1 MFKCIP
7 IFKGCN
13 RQVEFVDKRHCSLPS
28 VPEEI
33 LRYSRTLEELFLDAN
48 HIRDLPKNF
57 FRLHRLRKLGLS
69 DNEIAR
75 LPPDIQNFENLVE
88 LDVSRNDIP
97 DIPDDIKHLQNLQV
111 ADFSSN
117 PIPKLP
123 AGFSQLKNLTVLGL
137 NDMSLTTLPVDFGS
151 LTQLESLE
159 LRENLLKHLPESI
172 RQLTKLKR
180 LDLGDNEI
188 EELPPYLGYLPGLHE
203 LWLDHNQLERLP
215 PEIGLLTNL
224 TYLDVS
230 ENRLEKLPNEIG
242 GLVNLTDLDL
252 AQNLLETLPDG
263 VAKLSRLT
271 ILKLDQNRL
280 QKLNP
285 TIGCCESM
293 QELILT
299 ENFLSELP
307 VSIGQMTKLSNLNV
321 DRNALEYLPA
331 EIGNCANLGVLSL
344 RDNKLKRL
352 PPELGNC
359 TVLHVLD
366 VSGNQ
371 LQYLPYTLV
380 NLQLKAVWLSENQ
393 AQPLLTFQPDTDEAT
408 GEQVLTCFLLPQQE
422 YQPITPARELETDS
436 DGWEERE
443 ASRTHSVKF
452 SEESTQEKDTPFVRQ
467 NTPHPKELK
476 AKAHKLFA
484 KDRSRPEDGNL
495 DTVSEEAST
504 KFAVSGTAR
513 IGANSTIVENIA
525 ETKPIYENHQQQPV
539 SPKTPTTAISFAP
552 QPVIAQTA
560 GTQPQS
566 AVNAATVHEPIA
578 SVAPEHGNAA
588 VVVAAAAVTAA
599 ASVTGDEE
607 EEDFDESE
615 RRVGFQVEGEDDD
628 FYKRPMKLH
637 RRDTPHHLKNKRV
650 QHNLTDKKS
659 SEILAN
665 ALNQEKKTS
674 QLAPVQSPIQ
684 ENEAAEQSEQQQ
696 LQQQQPFAAP
706 ISPIPPPTVP
716 GPLSAGQLLDDAVDG
731 LTELRLEQYEIHIER
746 TTAGLGLSIAGGR
759 GSTPF
764 KGDDEGIFISR
775 VTEGGP
781 ADLAGLK
788 VGDKVLKVNGINVVD
803 ADHYQAVQVLKACGA
818 VLVLV
823 VEREVTR
830 LIGHPVFS
838 EDGSVSQI
846 SVETRPLA
854 AAQQHEK
861 FIPAPIEIIPEQQQL
876 QQQQQIQQAPA
887 NFNSYQA
894 NVFTT
899 PATATAAGPTN
910 AANLSQQQQQQLQ
923 PQHVGVGAT
932 NGVLENGKDAPLSY
946 LQLHTTLIRDQI
958 GQGLGFSIA
967 GGKGSPPFKDGCDG
981 IFISRIT
988 EGGLAHRDGKIMV
1001 GDRVMAINGNDMT
1014 NACHDAAVQCL
1025 TEPQRF
1031 VRLVLQREY
1040 RGPLEA
1046 PLSPRSPAVLNS
1058 LSPSGYLANRP
1069 ANFNRSIG
1077 DMISEQ
1083 AQTNLQHAPTAAP
1096 ILAQQQQQ
1104 QYPAQQQF
1112 NYTNQPSAYE
1122 INKTVT
1128 IPNATAAATTL
1139 TSASVGGNNA
1149 PKTNGFTTAA
1159 TTVPYQQPQQ
1169 QQQQQQQIDKV
1180 TGQPVPA
1187 PRRANSIPL
1196 GDAPAEAT
1204 PANGNAAQPPDS
1216 ANKPTATPTAGP
1228 NTAADASAETQVP
1241 PLRPLTSE
1249 DFQAMIPAHFLS
1261 GGSQHQVNVARGN
1274 EVGVGPSVTVT
1285 VNKAVPDLP
1294 MFPAAPTELG
1304 RITET
1309 ITKSTFTET
1318 VMTRVTD
1325 NHLAEPLISEEVIL
1339 PKNQGSLGFSIIGG
1353 TDHSCVPFGSHE
1365 PGIFIS
1371 HVVPDGIAHKCGKL
1385 RMGDR
1390 ILKVNDVDISR
1401 ATHQEAVMELLKPGD
1416 DIKLTIQHDPLPPGF
1431 QEITIS
1437 KAEGERLGM
1446 HIKGGLN
1453 GQRGNPCDPTD
1464 EGVFVSKINS
1474 VGAARRDGRL
1484 KVGMRL
1490 LEVNGHSLLGIS
1502 HQDAVNVLR
1511 NAGNEIHLIA
1521 CKGYDKSNLIHSIG
1535 AAGGMSTGFNTTGS
1549 RQGSRASETGSELSQ
1564 SQSMSSL
1571 DRDEDERIRQDFEVF
1586 TPKTESNNDPS
1597 VLASVAALAHSPTTP
1612 PSAGALPQQHAAE
1625 SDTSKSSAPPPP
1637 TATTPQDALATFAN
1651 ADKTLVQSKEKSTPE
1666 KVLEIV
1672 RAADAF
1678 TSVPPKS
1685 PAEHHDQDKIQKTTT
1700 VVISKH
1706 TLDTNP
1712 SPALAAASTPTHTS
1726 PTTLPTAGTT
1736 ASTTNTTTTSP
1747 PVSPALATASS
1758 RDVAA
1763 TAASGKTVAAPP
1775 TQQQNIQQRR
1785 TPTPTSIHKT
1795 RTEPIAKPT
1804 DSRQNQSI
1812 APTTNKATK
1821 AEPIYIIDDEE
1832 EEEEDAAE
1840 EEEEEEPADE
1850 HGDDIDGDEDVFDTY
1865 SPNAS
1870 ADQGDTDSDYF
1881 DRPRPSPR
1889 YTSDSENDY
1898 RPQRPNHERLGNI
1911 SGRSTPDLSGSAYG
1925 GHRKSVSFDLSGDER
1940 SKSDYERSRTP
1951 DGYSRYYD
1959 SEQEYGSARPRLPR
1973 KGILRSASPSSSN
1986 NSTLERCRRPEKL
1999 PPIVPTVARIK
2010 EIDSPTLQ
2018 HVRSSSPL
2026 ASRGG
2031 SGSSGYRSPPPPPE
2045 KVTVSTEIE
2054 RENPFR
2060 EAFLDNSKSDEYTE
2074 LAKAMSK
2081 SPSALRSPREQFF
2094 FGSKSTENLLG
2105 AERSAS
2111 SGRSTPST
2119 VVSAQSKS
2127 TEDLLSSSTG
2137 AKPKR
2142 IPPPIL
2148 PKPKTKKAELVHN
2161 IALDAFQKAD
2171 VGYGDFT
2178 VFEHDPTTN
2187 TIHEIRSPPP
2197 PTTPTVPITPPP
2209 VGGSAKLPVRVKTPR
2224 SPSRPRESPPPP
2236 PVNYSTMPKLPS
2248 PSPHVK
2254 KSEETY
2260 YLEVLP
2266 PPPPLSDDEI
2276 PPSQR
2281 RHTEFIHENSPDH
2294 ILVTE
2299 DEHRTIMLHENEVR
2313 NQLRGASRKSQIP
2326 ELGAPHEEAP
2336 PVPHYASIKHS
2347 VNPFIDSSDD
2357 NFDSLPL
2364 PPPPEHLI
2372 SSAALNPGC
2381 DSSSHCDSESS
2392 TINIASPISSITSPN
2407 ANMQP
2412 RLDLLTSAAT
2422 LQAGIPSNNP
2432 LSPTQIFPTAQILP
2446 VQYTQLPQPQQPN
2459 TTHILTGQLVPN
2471 SASHHFSNSPQN
2483 QSLFTVGGLVLLPQ
2497 AQFTAATSQVSS
2509 SSSSSLV
2516 TTPIFLTTSGGAT
2529 SATTGV
2535 YMKPQQLQQ
2544 RSPQLH
2550 LHQRTVLSPTSDSIT
2565 TTKVPKSVSDKKRFF
2580 ESAMEDQH
2588 KPSQKTEK
2596 VFSFLSK
2603 DEVEKLRQEEERKI
2617 ATLRRD
2623 KKTGLLDGAAANGND
2638 EYDASNNNS
2647 AAANSAAH
2655 AATIPCLVGEHRK
2668 LQQQQPHDGGTY
2680 GANYDYDDDDRR
2692 LVVDHRHVLRDT
2704 IVERDNCDADDMSVA
2719 ECTTITTTTTTTRI
2733 ESLTTPPPTPATPPT
2748 PAAQS
2753 QSQPQALVKSGEAT
2767 EPPTIRLKLEKPK
2780 KSKKTKAKSKEA
2792 AKAPSVST
2800 TPTDE
2805 GVAVELVAHRK
2816 APPPPTQPAQANAQP
2831 PAQPAAP
2838 EWVATPL
2845 AAFKS
2850 PALVKSLTES
2860 TPSAAATTTATATPV
2875 TIAQSFKPQVDT
2887 ALAPSVATIAPA
2899 PAPRTTSTQQL
2910 SSTVAQFVDIERQ
2923 HADVPSDY
2931 NDAEDTASSIESV
2944 IAATTPLAI
2953 LSTSTTRLP
2962 NQQKPSLLPK
2972 PKVKVVI
2979 PPALLLQQTQQ
2990 QQQQQEEEQ
2999 QQDTSPTTPSSRIP
3013 IRTANAERRALKA
3026 AAAAAAVGG
3035 AVAGTQVEAAAT
3047 SVVVERSSDA
3057 VQHEQSPSNGLKSKA
3072 MINAEKRAS
3081 WRAARL
3087 RSLEQGAQE
3096 AQSVIQNMNKIA
3108 DDLLTTPVATEQT
3121 KKIVFPKIAIKSSD
3135 GPVIIRER
3143 EKILDEKIVRRTE
3156 EVPCPLTGRPQLRTV
3171 EYIEKTIETEVETCQ
3186 EKIISLELQDPEND
3200 DNDSDDGGKD
3210 KISNPFASLQHAAS
3224 ANQQSATVLAAV
3236 TQAITTVEDE
3246 TLEDEEPPELLR
3258 ETALLDTV
3266 DEDDDEEDEE
3276 DDDDDDEDED
3286 DDDDSEEEEE
3296 DEDEEDAA
3304 SIVTVHA
3311 NNEKLFLRTDDDSG
3325 PSDDFDSIGMFGPSS
3340 IDSVSSISKLRI
3352 QPVPIT
3358 IHQTLAKEVV
3368 VTAPVVPAGVRTT
3381 TKTDY
3386 PAHSITT
3393 ASTIVEVVNPLIT
3406 GEGQV
3411 KSLAVGSTAQREYP
3425 IFDNEIEK
3433 SLRSKPYDDHI
3444 EDIARRKGGYD
3455 EAAEDERDDDDE
3467 AEEFSAAATGVLRSD
3482 TFVMPV
3488 VRQQQQQRPPEELSL
3503 NAKMKNVLVELL
3515 ENERVKLNLQKS
3527 LEEDED
3533 EQHELAYGDSDD
3545 EQDMVDYV
3553 ATHGANPSGISRS
3566 AARAVSDDNGNERLL
3581 QELIRDSNRN
3591 TIKKLAV
3598 GYDDEE
3604 SEEDDDVDEED
3615 EEEESLDSS
3624 DSEEDGEADDDDEAV
3639 NITFVDGCQVIENPN
3654 AESTLKLQKSQ
3665 TYTSMK
3671 EADQTEASKQ
3681 SGAAQ
3686 EDVDKDIEHTVE
3698 KLQAEQRKL
3707 EEITKQLR
3715 KSVENLLADDDE
3727 IATAISQ
3734 AVIDDE
3740 DDAVIQKPKQNVVH
3754 TVETKTVI
3762 GDDGVKKTIITET
3775 IRKPEHKQT
3784 QREPQDEES
3793 GEALFNKL
3801 LHAGGDHKQIF
3812 DQQTGE
3818 SVITTTTTDADGT
3831 VTTTTTT
3838 ISNVIKS
3845 GIPRAV
3851 LLKSEASTA
3860 GTSSSSGSSTS
3871 AHTKPE
3877 KQQHSKQKRKGKNG
3891 KK

>member
-422 YQPITPARELETDS
+422 YQPITPDYPPGLLYRSSEKFDSSEFHVYQQKARELETDS

-566 AVNAATVHEPIA
+566 AVNAVTVHEPIA

-607 EEDFDESE
+607 EEDFDEAE

-716 GPLSAGQLLDDAVDG
+716 GSLPAGQLLDDAVDG

-861 FIPAPIEIIPEQQQL
+861 FIPAPIEIIPQQQQL
-876 QQQQQIQQAPA
+876 QQQQLQQAPA

-910 AANLSQQQQQQLQ
+910 AANLSQQQQQLQ

-1112 NYTNQPSAYE
+1112 NYTTQPSAYE

-1128 IPNATAAATTL
+1128 IPNATAAAATL

-1159 TTVPYQQPQQ
+1159 TTVPYQQPQP
-1169 QQQQQQQIDKV
+1169 QQQQQIDKV

-1216 ANKPTATPTAGP
+1216 ANKPTATPTAAGP
-1228 NTAADASAETQVP
+1228 NPAADASAETQVP

-1431 QEITIS
+1431 QIEVEILQTEEITIS

-1535 AAGGMSTGFNTTGS
+1535 AAGGMSTGFNTGS

-1586 TPKTESNNDPS
+1586 APKTESNNDPS

-1625 SDTSKSSAPPPP
+1625 SETSKSSAPPP

-1736 ASTTNTTTTSP
+1736 ASTTTTTTTSP

-1763 TAASGKTVAAPP
+1763 AAASGKTVAAPP
-1775 TQQQNIQQRR
+1775 TQQQ
-1785 TPTPTSIHKT
+1785 
-1795 RTEPIAKPT
+1795 
-1804 DSRQNQSI
+1804 
-1812 APTTNKATK
+1812 
-1821 AEPIYIIDDEE
+1821 
-1832 EEEEDAAE
+1832 
-1840 EEEEEEPADE
+1840 
-1850 HGDDIDGDEDVFDTY
+1850 
-1865 SPNAS
+1865 
-1870 ADQGDTDSDYF
+1870 
-1881 DRPRPSPR
+1881 
-1889 YTSDSENDY
+1889 
-1898 RPQRPNHERLGNI
+1898 
-1911 SGRSTPDLSGSAYG
+1911 
-1925 GHRKSVSFDLSGDER
+1925 
-1940 SKSDYERSRTP
+1940 
-1951 DGYSRYYD
+1951 
-1959 SEQEYGSARPRLPR
+1959 
-1973 KGILRSASPSSSN
+1973 
-1986 NSTLERCRRPEKL
+1986 
-1999 PPIVPTVARIK
+1999 
-2010 EIDSPTLQ
+2010 
-2018 HVRSSSPL
+2018 
-2026 ASRGG
+2026 
-2031 SGSSGYRSPPPPPE
+2031 
-2045 KVTVSTEIE
+2045 
-2054 RENPFR
+2054 
-2060 EAFLDNSKSDEYTE
+2060 
-2074 LAKAMSK
+2074 
-2081 SPSALRSPREQFF
+2081 
-2094 FGSKSTENLLG
+2094 
-2105 AERSAS
+2105 
-2111 SGRSTPST
+2111 
-2119 VVSAQSKS
+2119 
-2127 TEDLLSSSTG
+2127 
-2137 AKPKR
+2137 
-2142 IPPPIL
+2142 
-2148 PKPKTKKAELVHN
+2148 
-2161 IALDAFQKAD
+2161 
-2171 VGYGDFT
+2171 
-2178 VFEHDPTTN
+2178 
-2187 TIHEIRSPPP
+2187 
-2197 PTTPTVPITPPP
+2197 
-2209 VGGSAKLPVRVKTPR
+2209 
-2224 SPSRPRESPPPP
+2224 
-2236 PVNYSTMPKLPS
+2236 
-2248 PSPHVK
+2248 
-2254 KSEETY
+2254 
-2260 YLEVLP
+2260 
-2266 PPPPLSDDEI
+2266 
-2276 PPSQR
+2276 
-2281 RHTEFIHENSPDH
+2281 
-2294 ILVTE
+2294 
-2299 DEHRTIMLHENEVR
+2299 
-2313 NQLRGASRKSQIP
+2313 
-2326 ELGAPHEEAP
+2326 
-2336 PVPHYASIKHS
+2336 
-2347 VNPFIDSSDD
+2347 
-2357 NFDSLPL
+2357 
-2364 PPPPEHLI
+2364 
-2372 SSAALNPGC
+2372 
-2381 DSSSHCDSESS
+2381 
-2392 TINIASPISSITSPN
+2392 
-2407 ANMQP
+2407 
-2412 RLDLLTSAAT
+2412 
-2422 LQAGIPSNNP
+2422 
-2432 LSPTQIFPTAQILP
+2432 
-2446 VQYTQLPQPQQPN
+2446 
-2459 TTHILTGQLVPN
+2459 
-2471 SASHHFSNSPQN
+2471 
-2483 QSLFTVGGLVLLPQ
+2483 
-2497 AQFTAATSQVSS
+2497 
-2509 SSSSSLV
+2509 
-2516 TTPIFLTTSGGAT
+2516 
-2529 SATTGV
+2529 
-2535 YMKPQQLQQ
+2535 
-2544 RSPQLH
+2544 
-2550 LHQRTVLSPTSDSIT
+2550 SPTSESIT

-2623 KKTGLLDGAAANGND
+2623 KKTGLLDGPAANGND

-2655 AATIPCLVGEHRK
+2655 AATISCLAGEHRK

-2733 ESLTTPPPTPATPPT
+2733 ESPTTPPPTPLT
-2748 PAAQS
+2748 PAAQP
-2753 QSQPQALVKSGEAT
+2753 QPQALAKSGEAAET
-2767 EPPTIRLKLEKPK
+2767 PTTRLKLEKPK
-2780 KSKKTKAKSKEA
+2780 KSKKTKAKSKSKEA
-2792 AKAPSVST
+2792 AKAASVST
-2800 TPTDE
+2800 TPTDDD
-2805 GVAVELVAHRK
+2805 VAVGLVAHRK
-2816 APPPPTQPAQANAQP
+2816 APPPPTQPAQANTQP
-2831 PAQPAAP
+2831 PAQAAEAP

-2860 TPSAAATTTATATPV
+2860 APSAAAATTTTATATPV
-2875 TIAQSFKPQVDT
+2875 TIAQQSFKPQVDT

-2899 PAPRTTSTQQL
+2899 PTPRTTTAQQL

-2944 IAATTPLAI
+2944 IAAAPLAI

-2962 NQQKPSLLPK
+2962 SQQKPSLLPK

-2990 QQQQQEEEQ
+2990 QQQQEEEQ
-2999 QQDTSPTTPSSRIP
+2999 QCDTSPTTPSSRIP

-3035 AVAGTQVEAAAT
+3035 AVAGTQVEAAT

-3057 VQHEQSPSNGLKSKA
+3057 VQHEQSPSNGSKSKA

-3108 DDLLTTPVATEQT
+3108 DDLLTTPVTAEQT

-3210 KISNPFASLQHAAS
+3210 KISNPFASLQHAANAS
-3224 ANQQSATVLAAV
+3224 QQAATVLAAA
-3236 TQAITTVEDE
+3236 TQAITTIEDE
-3246 TLEDEEPPELLR
+3246 TLDDEEPPELLR

-3276 DDDDDDEDED
+3276 DDDDDDEEED
-3286 DDDDSEEEEE
+3286 DDEDSEEEEE

-3325 PSDDFDSIGMFGPSS
+3325 PSDDFDSIGIFGPSS

-3381 TKTDY
+3381 TKNDY
-3386 PAHSITT
+3386 PAHSITA

-3444 EDIARRKGGYD
+3444 EDIVRRKGGYD
-3455 EAAEDERDDDDE
+3455 EAAEDEPDDDDE

-3482 TFVMPV
+3482 TFVMPT

-3527 LEEDED
+3527 LEEDE
-3533 EQHELAYGDSDD
+3533 EAQHELAYGDPDD

-3553 ATHGANPSGISRS
+3553 ASHGANLSGISRS

-3604 SEEDDDVDEED
+3604 SEEDDDGDEED

-3639 NITFVDGCQVIENPN
+3639 NVTFVDGCQVIENPN

-3707 EEITKQLR
+3707 EQITKQLR

-3734 AVIDDE
+3734 AVIDD
-3740 DDAVIQKPKQNVVH
+3740 DDDVVIKPPKQNVVH

-3851 LLKSEASTA
+3851 LLKSEASSA
-3860 GTSSSSGSSTS
+3860 GTSSSSSTS

>member
-28 VPEEI
+28 VPEDI

-123 AGFSQLKNLTVLGL
+123 SGFSQLKNLTVLGL
-137 NDMSLTTLPVDFGS
+137 NDMSLTTLPLDFGC

-242 GLVNLTDLDL
+242 GLINLTDLDL
-252 AQNLLETLPDG
+252 AQNLLESLPDG
-263 VAKLSRLT
+263 IAKLSRLT

-285 TIGCCESM
+285 TIGSCESM

-307 VSIGQMTKLSNLNV
+307 MSIGQMTKLSNLNV

-331 EIGNCANLGVLSL
+331 DIGNCANLGVLSL
-344 RDNKLKRL
+344 RDNKLKKL

-359 TVLHVLD
+359 SVLHVLD

-371 LQYLPYTLV
+371 LQYLPYSLV

-436 DGWEERE
+436 DGWEDRE

-452 SEESTQEKDTPFVRQ
+452 SEDSTQEKDTPFVRQ

-484 KDRSRPEDGNL
+484 KDRSRVDDANL
-495 DTVSEEAST
+495 DTVTEESS
-504 KFAVSGTAR
+504 KFCISGAHRT
-513 IGANSTIVENIA
+513 GANSTIVDNITDT
-525 ETKPIYENHQQQPV
+525 TKPLYENHQQQQLQQQPLSPQTPIATV
-539 SPKTPTTAISFAP
+539 SCGQ
-552 QPVIAQTA
+552 QPVIVQTA
-560 GTQPQS
+560 YQQQKTDVS
-566 AVNAATVHEPIA
+566 YSNTANEPIVSIA
-578 SVAPEHGNAA
+578 AEQGNI
-588 VVVAAAAVTAA
+588 VVSSTAVAAAPANSAFND
-599 ASVTGDEE
+599 GE

-615 RRVGFQVEGEDDD
+615 RRVGFQVDGEDDD

-650 QHNLTDKKS
+650 QHNLTDKKA

-665 ALNQEKKTS
+665 ALNQEKKTA
-674 QLAPVQSPIQ
+674 QLPSVQSPIQ
-684 ENEAAEQSEQQQ
+684 ENEDAEQSEQQ
-696 LQQQQPFAAP
+696 LQQQQQPPFAAP
-706 ISPIPPPTVP
+706 LSPISPPTSP
-716 GPLSAGQLLDDAVDG
+716 AGGLPDDALDG

-781 ADLAGLK
+781 ADMAGLK
-788 VGDKVLKVNGINVVD
+788 VGDKVLKVNGISVVE

-838 EDGSVSQI
+838 EDGSVSQK
-846 SVETRPLA
+846 SVETRPLTA
-854 AAQQHEK
+854 SQQQQQQHEK
-861 FIPAPIEIIPEQQQL
+861 FIPKPIEIIPEH
-876 QQQQQIQQAPA
+876 QQQQQQKHHSPT
-887 NFNSYQA
+887 NFISYQA
-894 NVFTT
+894 NLFTT
-899 PATATAAGPTN
+899 PLTYAAPTN
-910 AANLSQQQQQQLQ
+910 VVNLSQQQEQ
-923 PQHVGVGAT
+923 PQNVGVATT
-932 NGVLENGKDAPLSY
+932 NGILENDKLPQDGPLSY

-1077 DMISEQ
+1077 DIITEQ
-1083 AQTNLQHAPTAAP
+1083 AQSNIQPPVFT
-1096 ILAQQQQQ
+1096 QQQQSTQ
-1104 QYPAQQQF
+1104 QQQF
-1112 NYTNQPSAYE
+1112 QYTANQPTIYE
-1122 INKTVT
+1122 TNKNAVLP
-1128 IPNATAAATTL
+1128 PNQTAAGACTNIV
-1139 TSASVGGNNA
+1139 A
-1149 PKTNGFTTAA
+1149 KTNGFTTAP
-1159 TTVPYQQPQQ
+1159 TTNASYQHPQQ
-1169 QQQQQQQIDKV
+1169 LEIDKT
-1180 TGQPVPA
+1180 TGQPIPA

-1196 GDAPAEAT
+1196 GGDATSET
-1204 PANGNAAQPPDS
+1204 LPANGNAAQPTSFDD
-1216 ANKPTATPTAGP
+1216 KPTHTTAT
-1228 NTAADASAETQVP
+1228 DASSETQVP
-1241 PLRPLTSE
+1241 PIRPLTSE

-1261 GGSQHQVNVARGN
+1261 GGSQHQVNVACGN

-1353 TDHSCVPFGSHE
+1353 TDHSCVPFGRGE

-1371 HVVPDGIAHKCGKL
+1371 HIVPDGIAHKCGKL

-1401 ATHQEAVMELLKPGD
+1401 ATHQEAVMELVQPGD

-1431 QEITIS
+1431 QEIIIS

-1453 GQRGNPCDPTD
+1453 GQRGNPFDPTD

-1490 LEVNGHSLLGIS
+1490 LEVNGNSLLGAS
-1502 HQDAVNVLR
+1502 HQDAVNILR
-1511 NAGNEIHLIA
+1511 NAGNEIHLVV

-1535 AAGGMSTGFNTTGS
+1535 AAGGMSTGFNTPNS
-1549 RQGSRASETGSELSQ
+1549 RHGSRASETGSELSQ

-1571 DRDEDERIRQDFEVF
+1571 DRDEDDRIRQDLEVF
-1586 TPKTESNNDPS
+1586 IPKTDSNEPS
-1597 VLASVAALAHSPTTP
+1597 VLASVAALAHSPTIP
-1612 PSAGALPQQHAAE
+1612 PSTNNFPQQHAMEGDA
-1625 SDTSKSSAPPPP
+1625 SKCSVPQAPQTS
-1637 TATTPQDALATFAN
+1637 QDALTTITN
-1651 ADKTLVQSKEKSTPE
+1651 VDKTLVQSKEKSTPE

-1712 SPALAAASTPTHTS
+1712 PIAGPSTS
-1726 PTTLPTAGTT
+1726 PTHPFPPAVATCTT
-1736 ASTTNTTTTSP
+1736 ATTTTTP
-1747 PVSPALATASS
+1747 PVSPALVTPSTTHMIS
-1758 RDVAA
+1758 
-1763 TAASGKTVAAPP
+1763 ASGKTSTTPP
-1775 TQQQNIQQRR
+1775 PQQQADPQQQQRR
-1785 TPTPTSIHKT
+1785 FATAPIQNSGAIEIISAKSSKDCEEFIKNECLHQKDADNTSSHKVK
-1795 RTEPIAKPT
+1795 KP
-1804 DSRQNQSI
+1804 D
-1812 APTTNKATK
+1812 
-1821 AEPIYIIDDEE
+1821 PIYIIDDGA
-1832 EEEEDAAE
+1832 EEDTGVHTDE
-1840 EEEEEEPADE
+1840 QEDSDYRDETADATQ
-1850 HGDDIDGDEDVFDTY
+1850 DLV
-1865 SPNAS
+1865 
-1870 ADQGDTDSDYF
+1870 DTDSDYF
-1881 DRPRPSPR
+1881 ERPRPSPR

-1898 RPQRPNHERLGNI
+1898 RPYKPSTDRLGNI
-1911 SGRSTPDLSGSAYG
+1911 SGRSTPDLSSAAYG

-1940 SKSDYERSRTP
+1940 SKSDYERSQTP

-1959 SEQEYGSARPRLPR
+1959 SEQEYSSACYRLPR
-1973 KGILRSASPSSSN
+1973 KGILRSSSPSSSN
-1986 NSTLERCRRPEKL
+1986 NSTFERFKRPEKL

-2010 EIDSPTLQ
+2010 EIESPTVQ
-2018 HVRSSSPL
+2018 HVRASSPL
-2026 ASRGG
+2026 SSRDQ
-2031 SGSSGYRSPPPPPE
+2031 SSVGYRSPPPQPE
-2045 KVTVSTEIE
+2045 KVLVSEEIE
-2054 RENPFR
+2054 RDNPFR
-2060 EAFLDNSKSDEYTE
+2060 EAFQDKTKSDEYTE
-2074 LAKAMSK
+2074 LAKAISK
-2081 SPSALRSPREQFF
+2081 SPSALKSAREHFF

-2105 AERSAS
+2105 TERSAS
-2111 SGRSTPST
+2111 SVRSTPST
-2119 VVSAQSKS
+2119 VVSAYSKS
-2127 TEDLLSSSTG
+2127 IEDLVSSSKG

-2142 IPPPIL
+2142 IPPPIM
-2148 PKPKTKKAELVHN
+2148 PKPKTKNAELVHN
-2161 IALDAFQKAD
+2161 EALDAFQKSD

-2187 TIHEIRSPPP
+2187 RIHEVRSPPP
-2197 PTTPTVPITPPP
+2197 LSPPP
-2209 VGGSAKLPVRVKTPR
+2209 SVPSTTFATPSSSSAKLPVRVKTPR
-2224 SPSRPRESPPPP
+2224 SPLRPRESPPPP
-2236 PVNYSTMPKLPS
+2236 PINYATMPTSTPTSK
-2248 PSPHVK
+2248 HDTQN
-2254 KSEETY
+2254 EESY
-2260 YLEVLP
+2260 YMEVLP
-2266 PPPPLSDDEI
+2266 SLPLATEDKI

-2281 RHTEFIHENSPDH
+2281 RPSEFIHENSPDN
-2294 ILVTE
+2294 ILVSE
-2299 DEHRTIMLHENEVR
+2299 EEHRTILLHENEIR
-2313 NQLRGASRKSQIP
+2313 NQLCSVSRMSQIP
-2326 ELGAPHEEAP
+2326 ELGAPHEDAP
-2336 PVPHYASIKHS
+2336 PIPSYERIKHS
-2347 VNPFIDSSDD
+2347 PMVDF
-2357 NFDSLPL
+2357 L
-2364 PPPPEHLI
+2364 
-2372 SSAALNPGC
+2372 
-2381 DSSSHCDSESS
+2381 SS
-2392 TINIASPISSITSPN
+2392 TAAVHTGFASN
-2407 ANMQP
+2407 
-2412 RLDLLTSAAT
+2412 
-2422 LQAGIPSNNP
+2422 NNP
-2432 LSPTQIFPTAQILP
+2432 LSPTQIFPTAQIFP
-2446 VQYTQLPQPQQPN
+2446 VHYTNLPQPQQPS
-2459 TTHILTGQLVPN
+2459 TTHVLTGHLISTVKSSLSQ
-2471 SASHHFSNSPQN
+2471 SKQN
-2483 QSLFTVGGLVLLPQ
+2483 QSLFTVGGLVLLPHP
-2497 AQFTAATSQVSS
+2497 QFTPPNSQTSV

-2516 TTPIFLTTSGGAT
+2516 TTPIFLTSGDT
-2529 SATTGV
+2529 LTTGTGTTSLYV
-2535 YMKPQQLQQ
+2535 NPSQVHQQA
-2544 RSPQLH
+2544 PQLH
-2550 LHQRTVLSPTSDSIT
+2550 LHQRKTLSPSPEPIT
-2565 TTKVPKSVSDKKRFF
+2565 TTKVPKSVFDKKRFF

-2603 DEVEKLRQEEERKI
+2603 DEVEKLKQEEERKI

-2623 KKTGLLDGAAANGND
+2623 KKSRLLDEYSANGND
-2638 EYDASNNNS
+2638 ENDASINAAS
-2647 AAANSAAH
+2647 AVSASSTVQA
-2655 AATIPCLVGEHRK
+2655 VVEERRM
-2668 LQQQQPHDGGTY
+2668 LQPDDDKD
-2680 GANYDYDDDDRR
+2680 YDYENDIR
-2692 LVVDHRHVLRDT
+2692 LVDDHRHVLRDT
-2704 IVERDNCDADDMSVA
+2704 
-2719 ECTTITTTTTTTRI
+2719 
-2733 ESLTTPPPTPATPPT
+2733 
-2748 PAAQS
+2748 
-2753 QSQPQALVKSGEAT
+2753 
-2767 EPPTIRLKLEKPK
+2767 
-2780 KSKKTKAKSKEA
+2780 
-2792 AKAPSVST
+2792 
-2800 TPTDE
+2800 
-2805 GVAVELVAHRK
+2805 
-2816 APPPPTQPAQANAQP
+2816 
-2831 PAQPAAP
+2831 
-2838 EWVATPL
+2838 
-2845 AAFKS
+2845 
-2850 PALVKSLTES
+2850 
-2860 TPSAAATTTATATPV
+2860 
-2875 TIAQSFKPQVDT
+2875 
-2887 ALAPSVATIAPA
+2887 
-2899 PAPRTTSTQQL
+2899 
-2910 SSTVAQFVDIERQ
+2910 
-2923 HADVPSDY
+2923 
-2931 NDAEDTASSIESV
+2931 
-2944 IAATTPLAI
+2944 
-2953 LSTSTTRLP
+2953 
-2962 NQQKPSLLPK
+2962 
-2972 PKVKVVI
+2972 
-2979 PPALLLQQTQQ
+2979 
-2990 QQQQQEEEQ
+2990 
-2999 QQDTSPTTPSSRIP
+2999 
-3013 IRTANAERRALKA
+3013 
-3026 AAAAAAVGG
+3026 
-3035 AVAGTQVEAAAT
+3035 
-3047 SVVVERSSDA
+3047 VVERNNLYAEDMS
-3057 VQHEQSPSNGLKSKA
+3057 
-3072 MINAEKRAS
+3072 AEKRTS

-3096 AQSVIQNMNKIA
+3096 AQNVIKNMNKIA
-3108 DDLLTTPVATEQT
+3108 DNLLITPIASEQA

-3135 GPVIIRER
+3135 GPVIVRER

-3156 EVPCPLTGRPQLRTV
+3156 EVPCPVTGLPQLRTV

-3186 EKIISLELQDPEND
+3186 EKIISLELQDPEYD
-3200 DNDSDDGGKD
+3200 EGEDSRDVKYSSPHLPPLIHSSCA
-3210 KISNPFASLQHAAS
+3210 KVSTTIKAATIQ
-3224 ANQQSATVLAAV
+3224 AGAAI
-3236 TQAITTVEDE
+3236 ADE
-3246 TLEDEEPPELLR
+3246 TLEDEEQPELLS
-3258 ETALLDTV
+3258 ETLLGTV
-3266 DEDDDEEDEE
+3266 DEDDNVENEEVDIDEED
-3276 DDDDDDEDED
+3276 
-3286 DDDDSEEEEE
+3286 
-3296 DEDEEDAA
+3296 DEEDAA

-3311 NNEKLFLRTDDDSG
+3311 NNDKLFLRTDEEC
-3325 PSDDFDSIGMFGPSS
+3325 PPFDGLDNLGRCGPSS
-3340 IDSVSSISKLRI
+3340 IDSVASRPKLRM

-3358 IHQTLAKEVV
+3358 IHQTEAKEVV
-3368 VTAPVVPAGVRTT
+3368 VTGPAVPPRTLMPT
-3381 TKTDY
+3381 TIEASTHSTAA
-3386 PAHSITT
+3386 AH
-3393 ASTIVEVVNPLIT
+3393 TIVEVVNPLIT
-3406 GEGQV
+3406 GEGKV
-3411 KSLAVGSTAQREYP
+3411 KNIAVGKATEIEYP
-3425 IFDNEIEK
+3425 IFDNETEVG
-3433 SLRSKPYDDHI
+3433 LRSKKSGIRSDVI
-3444 EDIARRKGGYD
+3444 EGD
-3455 EAAEDERDDDDE
+3455 EHDDE
-3467 AEEFSAAATGVLRSD
+3467 TEQFATAATGVLRSG
-3482 TFVMPV
+3482 TFVLPAMYQNVQLRHQP
-3488 VRQQQQQRPPEELSL
+3488 QEELSL

-3527 LEEDED
+3527 LEE
-3533 EQHELAYGDSDD
+3533 ADD
-3545 EQDMVDYV
+3545 EQQEPAYGEPDDEDGGDAVDYALARSKAV
-3553 ATHGANPSGISRS
+3553 NRAKGSG
-3566 AARAVSDDNGNERLL
+3566 VSDCNGNERLL
-3581 QELIRDSNRN
+3581 QQLLRDSNRN
-3591 TIKKLAV
+3591 TIKKLA
-3598 GYDDEE
+3598 GDMDEE
-3604 SEEDDDVDEED
+3604 ESDAEEDDEDD
-3615 EEEESLDSS
+3615 EEEEEEDDESIDSS
-3624 DSEEDGEADDDDEAV
+3624 DSYEEVEDDADTV
-3639 NITFVDGCQVIENPN
+3639 NINFVDDCQVIENPN
-3654 AESTLKLQKSQ
+3654 IETSLQLQKSQ
-3665 TYTSMK
+3665 TYTTMK
-3671 EADQTEASKQ
+3671 EAQQ
-3681 SGAAQ
+3681 VMQMPAA
-3686 EDVDKDIEHTVE
+3686 ENPCTSNFALENADNKDIEHTVE

-3707 EEITKQLR
+3707 EEITKQIR
-3715 KSVENLLADDDE
+3715 KSVENLLADDDKIIE
-3727 IATAISQ
+3727 SEKLTKED
-3734 AVIDDE
+3734 IDL
-3740 DDAVIQKPKQNVVH
+3740 IQTQKPKVVR
-3754 TVETKTVI
+3754 TIETKTI
-3762 GDDGVKKTIITET
+3762 IDEDGSKKTTVTET
-3775 IRKPEHKQT
+3775 ILKAESEQAHTESKH
-3784 QREPQDEES
+3784 EES
-3793 GEALFNKL
+3793 GEEIFNKL
-3801 LHAGGDHKQIF
+3801 LHAGEDVKQIF

-3831 VTTTTTT
+3831 VTTTKTT

-3845 GIPRAV
+3845 GIPRPVTLQSESGRAARSTDTTTE
-3851 LLKSEASTA
+3851 KSIATKKEGSSPESA
-3860 GTSSSSGSSTS
+3860 SSSSGNNSRS
-3871 AHTKPE
+3871 K
-3877 KQQHSKQKRKGKNG
+3877 KQGQQQSKQKRKGKHG
-3891 KK
+3891 K